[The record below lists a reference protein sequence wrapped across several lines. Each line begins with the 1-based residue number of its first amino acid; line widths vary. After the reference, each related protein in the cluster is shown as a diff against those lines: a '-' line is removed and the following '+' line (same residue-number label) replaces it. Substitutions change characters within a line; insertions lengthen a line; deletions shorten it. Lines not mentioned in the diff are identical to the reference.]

1 MGIAI
6 IVPDISFEDANLGKV
21 TIIGEVP
28 YEVNL
33 LAFDQIHINIESNGD
48 WWKSDTVSSVFLP
61 VKAGQEYELT
71 QGSNDPG
78 LYALLASDDTTGS
91 KPQYADG
98 HVGRTSYSNTI
109 KVTIDGNTKFL
120 WLRSDSAKPSKVKRV
135 K

>member
-33 LAFDQIHINIESNGD
+33 LALEQIHINIESNGD
-48 WWKSDTVSSVFLP
+48 WWRSDTVSSVFLP
-61 VKAGQEYELT
+61 VKAGQEYEIT
-71 QGSNDPG
+71 APDGSSCI
-78 LYALLASDDTTGS
+78 YALLASDDTTGS
-91 KPQYADG
+91 KPQFANG
-98 HVGRTSYSNTI
+98 HINRFTFNNTI
-109 KVTIDGNTKFL
+109 KLTIDGDTNYI
-120 WLRSDSAKPSKVKRV
+120 WLRSDSGKPSKVERV

>member
-33 LAFDQIHINIESNGD
+33 LALDQIHINVESNGD
-48 WWKSDTVSSVFLP
+48 WWRSDTVSSVFLP

-71 QGSNDPG
+71 APLDATSI
-78 LYALLASDDTTGS
+78 YALLASDDTTGS

-98 HVGRTSYSNTI
+98 HVGRTIYSNTI

-120 WLRSDSAKPSKVKRV
+120 WLRSDSSKPSKVERV